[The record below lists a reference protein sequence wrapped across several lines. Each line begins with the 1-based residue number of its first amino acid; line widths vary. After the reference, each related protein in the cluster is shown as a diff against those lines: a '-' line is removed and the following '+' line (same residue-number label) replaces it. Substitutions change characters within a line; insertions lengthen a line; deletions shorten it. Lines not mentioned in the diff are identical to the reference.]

1 LCGLFAADLFF
12 SFPFFTRE
20 GGTKME
26 SKRNARGFT
35 LVELL
40 VVIAII
46 GVLVALLLPAVQAAR
61 EAARRNSCL
70 NNIKQIC
77 LAVLNFED
85 KRRKFPAA
93 STAPYISPGNTP
105 ILVGAGHDLS
115 VVSPV
120 PANTKYGDGY
130 SWLFQILPEM
140 EQSNIY
146 QLVRDSKFQGATVG
160 IGSAQLKIGP
170 FGPTSAPNDEIA
182 IQQVVTGVERPYAH
196 QQQVPAYLCPSY
208 PGDDEVKDA
217 TLYPTRV
224 GFKPAVGNYVCMPS
238 THYNV
243 SGDPGTRAQDSPVG
257 GGATA
262 ANTFYETFSGSP
274 ATQKSFAGNGVM
286 VFSKAGAGLA
296 AGPSADYDPLAGSF
310 TFSFASIRDGSSN
323 TIMFAETREEEY
335 SAWISGLS
343 MYVVAAQPSSDTN
356 ARIFKEAAGGSTT
369 GPKVLQWRAASTTG
383 RTALNIGNEIKRNL
397 NTTNIRDDM
406 YYMKTPAYPHKRG
419 TGTAGHRWYGPSSG
433 HTGIVQHGFC
443 DGHGKPI
450 NDDVERNVYLH
461 LVTRGGGEVID
472 TSNL

>member
-1 LCGLFAADLFF
+1 
-12 SFPFFTRE
+12 
-20 GGTKME
+20 ME
-26 SKRNARGFT
+26 RKRYARGFT

-46 GVLVALLLPAVQAAR
+46 GVLVGLLLPAVQAAR
-61 EAARRNSCL
+61 EAARRTSCL
-70 NNIKQIC
+70 NNIKQIS

-115 VVSPV
+115 VVNPV

-160 IGSAQLKIGP
+160 IGSAELRIGP
-170 FGPTSAPNDEIA
+170 FGPTSTPGDEIA
-182 IQQVVTGVERPYAH
+182 IQPPDLSVERPYAH
-196 QQQVPAYLCPSY
+196 QQRIASYLCPSY
-208 PGDDEVKDA
+208 PGSEEVKSA
-217 TLYPTRV
+217 RIYPTEANR
-224 GFKPAVGNYVCMPS
+224 KPAIGNYACMPS

-243 SGDPGTRAQDSPVG
+243 NGDADTGARDNPIGN
-257 GGATA
+257 GATA
-262 ANTFYETFSGSP
+262 ANTLYDTFSGQP
-274 ATQKSFAGNGVM
+274 ATQKSFGGNGVM

-296 AGPSADYDPLAGSF
+296 AGPSANYDPLAGSF

-343 MYVVAAQPSSDTN
+343 MYVVAAQPSATVG
-356 ARIFKEAAGGSTT
+356 IFKEAVGGSTT
-369 GPKVLQWRAASTTG
+369 TSAPKVLQWRAANTTG
-383 RTALNIGNEIKRNL
+383 RTALNVGNEVKRNL

-406 YYMKTPAYPHKRG
+406 YYMKFPPYPHKRG
-419 TGTAGHRWYGPSSG
+419 NGNASHRWYGPSSG
-433 HTGIVQHGFC
+433 HTGIVQHGFA
-443 DGHGKPI
+443 DGHARAI
-450 NDDVERNVYLH
+450 NEDINRNLYLH
-461 LVTRGGGEVID
+461 LVSRDGQEVID
-472 TSNL
+472 HSLF